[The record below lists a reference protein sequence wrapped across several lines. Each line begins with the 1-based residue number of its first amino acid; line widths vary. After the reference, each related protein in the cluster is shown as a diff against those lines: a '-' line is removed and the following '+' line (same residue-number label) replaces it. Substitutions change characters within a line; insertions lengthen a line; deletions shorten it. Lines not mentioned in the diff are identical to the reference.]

1 LNQSRLIM
9 KKTTVLFLLLPLIFI
24 GFTLPAQD
32 KLLTPEDAIY
42 MNRALYPGRISQ
54 LQWIGQ
60 TENYVY
66 AKENAFY
73 QVKARKGTE
82 TLLLD
87 LDMLNKGMNNLGL
100 DSLKRLPGM
109 DFFGD
114 DQARFSVKNKYFEY
128 QLDAQTLTQVNEIP
142 KEAENIDYEK
152 DTRFIAYTIENNL
165 YFSVDGKSTQ
175 ITNDSDKGTV
185 HRVEFGITKGIFWS
199 PESKKLAFYH
209 KDETMVTDYPL
220 VDITTRIA
228 EVENTKYP
236 MAGMTSEQVKL
247 GVYDLESGKTVYM
260 KTGEPLDQYLTAITW
275 GPEGKLLYIALLNR
289 EQNHLKLN
297 SYDAT
302 TGDFVRTLFEET
314 DPHYVEPE
322 NPLYF
327 LPNQKD
333 QFVWFS
339 ERDGFNHL
347 YLYNTKGELIRQ
359 LTSGNWLVTGILG
372 FRGEKLFFTGTK
384 ESPLQDNVYS
394 VEIKTGE
401 ITRISPD
408 HGTHNAMVS
417 NSGKYILDIYSS
429 TDVTREY
436 KLLDSKGKTLR
447 ILLDDKNTL
456 ADYNLGK
463 MSIFT
468 LDAEDGTPLYCRMIK
483 PIDFDSTKTY
493 PVIVYVYGG
502 PHAQLIT
509 DSWLGGAGLFLN
521 YLAEQGYLIW
531 TLDNRGSAN
540 RGRDFEQAIHRHLG
554 QLEVQDQMVGV
565 NYLKSL
571 PYVDSERIG
580 VDGWSYGGFM
590 TISLMLDNPGVFKV
604 GVAGGPVIDW
614 KYYEVMYGERYM
626 DMPEENP
633 EGYEQASLLN
643 KVDSLQGKLMIIHGT
658 KDPTV
663 VWQQSL
669 AFLQTAIE
677 KRKDIDY
684 FVYPGHGHNMSGMDR
699 AHLYE
704 KITRYF
710 NDYLK

>member
-1 LNQSRLIM
+1 M
-9 KKTTVLFLLLPLIFI
+9 KKSIATLLFLGIVLSGFI
-24 GFTLPAQD
+24 LPAQD
-32 KLLTPEDAIY
+32 KLLTADDAIF

-60 TENYVY
+60 TDNYVY

-87 LDMLNKGMNNLGL
+87 LDMLNKGMVNLGL
-100 DSLKRLPGM
+100 DSLKRLPGL
-109 DFFGD
+109 DFYGD
-114 DQARFSVKNKYFEY
+114 DNTRFSVKNSYFNY
-128 QLDAQTLTQVNEIP
+128 QVSTQRLTKINEIP
-142 KEAENIDYEK
+142 EEAENIDFEK
-152 DTRFIAYTIENNL
+152 DTRFIAYTLSNNL
-165 YFSVDGKSTQ
+165 YFSVDGNSIQ
-175 ITNDSDKGTV
+175 ITNDSNPGIVNGQTV
-185 HRVEFGITKGIFWS
+185 HRVEFGIEKGIFWS

-220 VDITTRIA
+220 VDITKRIA

-236 MAGMTSEQVKL
+236 MAGMTSEQVTL
-247 GVYDLESGKTVYM
+247 GVYDLESGKTVFL
-260 KTGEPLDQYLTAITW
+260 KTGEPVEQYLTAVTW
-275 GPEGKLLYIALLNR
+275 GPEGKLIYIAILNR

-297 SYDAT
+297 SYNAT
-302 TGDFVRTLFEET
+302 TGEFVATLFEET

-327 LPNQKD
+327 LPNHND

-347 YLYNTKGELIRQ
+347 YLYNTKGEMVRQ
-359 LTSGNWLVTGILG
+359 LTSGNWLVTGNLN
-372 FRGEKLFFTGTK
+372 FRGDNLFFTATK
-384 ESPLQDNVYS
+384 ESPLEDNLYT
-394 VEIKTGE
+394 VEIATGK
-401 ITRISPD
+401 ITRVTPD
-408 HGTHNAMVS
+408 HGTHSAMVS
-417 NSGKYILDIYSS
+417 NSGKYVLDIYSS
-429 TDVTREY
+429 TDITREY
-436 KLLDSKGKTLR
+436 KLLNSKGKTMR
-447 ILLDDKNTL
+447 VLLEDNNTL
-456 ADYNLGK
+456 ADYNLGE

-468 LDAEDGTPLYCRMIK
+468 LDAQDGTPLYCRMIK

-531 TLDNRGSAN
+531 TMDNRGSAN
-540 RGRDFEQAIHRHLG
+540 RGRDFEQAIHRNLG

-565 NYLKSL
+565 NYLKTLS
-571 PYVDSERIG
+571 YVDSEKIG

-590 TISLMLDNPGVFKV
+590 TISMMLDNPGVFKV

-614 KYYEVMYGERYM
+614 KYYEIMYGERYM
-626 DMPEENP
+626 DMPLENP
-633 EGYEQASLLN
+633 DGYEKASLLN
-643 KVDSLQGKLMIIHGT
+643 KIGQLQGKLMIIHGT

-669 AFLQTAIE
+669 AFLQAAIE
-677 KRKDIDY
+677 NRKDIDY
-684 FVYPGHGHNMSGMDR
+684 FVYPGHGHNMGGMDR

-704 KITRYF
+704 KISRYF
-710 NDYLK
+710 NDFLK